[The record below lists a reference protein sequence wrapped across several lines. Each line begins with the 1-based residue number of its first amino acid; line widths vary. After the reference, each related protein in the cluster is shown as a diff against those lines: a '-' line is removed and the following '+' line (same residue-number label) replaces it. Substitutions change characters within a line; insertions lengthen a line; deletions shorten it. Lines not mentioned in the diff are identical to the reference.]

1 MMYGWSGDMGIWGY
15 IMMSISMLIFWGA
28 IIAGVVLLARSLRSP
43 GHPHYQAPP
52 SRSAED
58 LLAERFARGE
68 IDEAEYQNRLA
79 VLRNR

>member
-1 MMYGWSGDMGIWGY
+1 MGIWGY

-28 IIAGVVLLARSLRSP
+28 IIAGVVLLARSLRAP
-43 GHPHYQAPP
+43 GHQHYQAPP

-79 VLRNR
+79 VLRSR